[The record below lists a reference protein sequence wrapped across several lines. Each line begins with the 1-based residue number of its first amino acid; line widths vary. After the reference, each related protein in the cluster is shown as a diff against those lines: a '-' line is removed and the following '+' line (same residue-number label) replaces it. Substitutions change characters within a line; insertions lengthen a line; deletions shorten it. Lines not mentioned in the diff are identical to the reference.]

1 MAKELN
7 YSGQSYTQTS
17 RLRIPE
23 YQPKW
28 ESGSKKDT
36 IRKSIQRFGIK
47 SPLIVNGN
55 PQRANIIVHGVLVF
69 RIAQELGIEEVPV
82 MYVDLDLEE
91 EKQLRV
97 LLDQKGTLALTPD
110 EIIELIG
117 QLDYEAFFGEAIS
130 DTLTTHI
137 AKAEKQVA
145 ANPPR
150 PKKAIKQL
158 LIRLSAEDNET
169 FKSVMKEMG
178 VATSSDAI
186 KALMEIFKHWK
197 NDLQKNH

>member
-1 MAKELN
+1 MSKNQN
-7 YSGQSYTQTS
+7 YSGQNYLPTS
-17 RLRIPE
+17 KLKIPE
-23 YQPKW
+23 YYSKR
-28 ESGSKKDT
+28 ELKGSKET
-36 IRKSIQRFGIK
+36 IRKSIQRYGVK
-47 SPLIVNGN
+47 SPLVVNEN
-55 PQRANIIVHGVLVF
+55 PTRANIIVHGVTVF
-69 RIAQELGIEEVPV
+69 MIAKEQGIEELPV
-82 MYVDLDLEE
+82 MYINLDLEE

-97 LLDQKGTLALTPD
+97 LLDERGSSALTPD
-110 EIIELIG
+110 EIIKLIG
-117 QLDYEAFFGEAIS
+117 QLDYETFFGDAIS
-130 DTLTTHI
+130 DTLTKHI

-158 LIRLSAEDNET
+158 LIRLSAEENET

-186 KALMEIFKHWK
+186 KALLEIFKHWK